1 MQASTAAIQ
10 LILAKRDST
19 YEFIVAVNEP
29 LETSPPVWVRIHFQ
43 TVHPCTRRTAL
54 WGPLMKWYNHTW
66 AAFVS
71 DSLAFLPHGLNLCQ
85 ISLWLHSLWQ
95 VTQIRHLP
103 LDSTPARTQSVMGG
117 GGVDIGLSS
126 SPTNQL
132 TKVEL
137 WEAGLWPSLCGQD
150 VLPSLKQVDF
160 PSFSKLALKSNV
172 GTGNPSLSLAC

>member
-10 LILAKRDST
+10 LILAKRDRA
-19 YEFIVAVNEP
+19 YKFIVAVNEP

-54 WGPLMKWYNHTW
+54 WGPLRKRHSHTW

-95 VTQIRHLP
+95 LTQIRHLS
-103 LDSTPARTQSVMGG
+103 LDGTPARTQSVMGG

-126 SPTNQL
+126 SPTDQL

-160 PSFSKLALKSNV
+160 PLIFKIGPEIKC
-172 GTGNPSLSLAC
+172 GYGEPTDSL